1 MKYIIPFASFAL
13 FFGLIGCNSTYNS
26 GDLDKCKLIVEE
38 LKNRDLPNDTLLQFY
53 IEDLDMKK
61 GLYEVV
67 KNDRYQSVLVSS
79 GKIIESGMGR
89 GSIHVYKSNSDI
101 MIFIETK
108 DQGHLGEYGYGY
120 SSEPNK
126 LNWDHD
132 NWGEFWQ
139 NDSQLDNH
147 WWQIYFDLG

>member
-1 MKYIIPFASFAL
+1 MKYIIPFALL
-13 FFGLIGCNSTYNS
+13 FVLIGCDSTYNS
-26 GDLDKCKLIVEE
+26 DDLKKCKLIVEE
-38 LKNRDLPNDTLLQFY
+38 LKRNDLPNDTLLQFY
-53 IEDLDMKK
+53 IEDLDLNK
-61 GLYEVV
+61 GISEVV
-67 KNDRYQSVLVSS
+67 KNKHYQSVVANS
-79 GKIIESGMGR
+79 GKTIERGMGR
-89 GSIHVYKSNSDI
+89 GNIHLYRSSSRI

-108 DQGHLGEYGYGY
+108 DQGHAGEYGYGY

-139 NDSQLDNH
+139 FDSQLDSH